1 MACHSKIQNK
11 SSPFSNIKLFYAII
25 IICFKFKIN
34 FKNKFKSEKIG
45 SFLNKTA
52 KKTSLSRCFLAAFLL
67 PHPFTFTI
75 LREIEETFDF
85 KHYERKTRNTRCSYL
100 NILKVNAYTFLSSSH
115 KSIRL
120 LSHQEKSN
128 KAVRYKTNRNWI
140 ASVHI
145 REMIAI
151 MICGRRTLRE
161 RKRER
166 DNRIIFMLRKA
177 CGSRKEGIRELAST
191 FPEKHA
197 VNKPCD

>member
-1 MACHSKIQNK
+1 MACHSKIQNN
-11 SSPFSNIKLFYAII
+11 SSLFSNIKLFYAII
-25 IICFKFKIN
+25 IICFKFKI
-34 FKNKFKSEKIG
+34 KKIG

-52 KKTSLSRCFLAAFLL
+52 KSLSRCFLAAFPL

-128 KAVRYKTNRNWI
+128 KAVKYKTNRNWI

-151 MICGRRTLRE
+151 MICDRRTLKE
-161 RKRER
+161 RKRE
-166 DNRIIFMLRKA
+166 K
-177 CGSRKEGIRELAST
+177 
-191 FPEKHA
+191 
-197 VNKPCD
+197 